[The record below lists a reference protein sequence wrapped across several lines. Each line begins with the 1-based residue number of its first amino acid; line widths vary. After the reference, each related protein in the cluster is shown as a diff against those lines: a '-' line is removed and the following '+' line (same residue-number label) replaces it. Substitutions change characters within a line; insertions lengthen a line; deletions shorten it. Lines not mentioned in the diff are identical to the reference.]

1 MSQKLARSKQRS
13 IYAVLLNLMLINIT
27 HTHTH
32 THTSIS
38 IYLYLSIYTNFKLSQ
53 KLMRVTTEPT
63 N

>member
-13 IYAVLLNLMLINIT
+13 IYAVLLNLMLINI
-27 HTHTH
+27 THTH